1 MGFFKREQRAITP
14 DSIIAAVNQMRM
26 RTGAP
31 IVDANSAM
39 RLAAVWAC
47 VRLLAGV
54 GSTLPLDQY
63 RDGPGGRTQL
73 PASSLFRAPAPN
85 VNITTWLYQLWS

>member
-31 IVDANSAM
+31 IVVVGGCGFDVA
-39 RLAAVWAC
+39 
-47 VRLLAGV
+47 V
-54 GSTLPLDQY
+54 GSVP
-63 RDGPGGRTQL
+63 
-73 PASSLFRAPAPN
+73 
-85 VNITTWLYQLWS
+85 